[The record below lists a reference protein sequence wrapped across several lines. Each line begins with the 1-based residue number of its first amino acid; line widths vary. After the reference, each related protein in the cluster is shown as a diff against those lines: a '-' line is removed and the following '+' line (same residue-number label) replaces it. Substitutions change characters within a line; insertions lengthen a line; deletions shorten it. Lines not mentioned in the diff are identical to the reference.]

1 MEGHTPLTA
10 ERSLDSVGSAAV
22 AAPGFVSDATLQQ
35 LRSGVLF
42 LLRNQ
47 VREPALAEDLCNEAF
62 RIVFERLGDH
72 PLEDPTKLPAFLAQ
86 TVRNLLKA
94 DRRKAA
100 RRRTVTGEQAAIDDF
115 PDVESDPTASL
126 QSQLRARAVRQVLQE
141 MPVLRDRQLLVRY
154 YLNDEDIAEIC
165 TDLGLT
171 HEYFY
176 KVLHRARTRFRLLL
190 ARRFSQP
197 DLLCL
202 VLA

>member
-1 MEGHTPLTA
+1 MEGHTALTA
-10 ERSLDSVGSAAV
+10 ERTVDSASSAA
-22 AAPGFVSDATLQQ
+22 ASTPGFVSDVSVEQ

-47 VREPALAEDLCNEAF
+47 VCEPALAEDLCNEAF
-62 RIVFERLGDH
+62 RIVFERLGRR

-86 TVRNLLKA
+86 TVRNLLTA

-100 RRRTVTGEQAAIDDF
+100 RRRTVTGEQAAIDEF
-115 PDVESDPTASL
+115 PDADSDPTTSL

-141 MPVLRDRQLLVRY
+141 MPAIRDRQLLVRY
-154 YLNDEDIAEIC
+154 YLNDEDITEIC

-171 HEYFY
+171 EEYFY
-176 KVLHRARTRFRLLL
+176 RVLHRARARFRLLL
-190 ARRFSQP
+190 VRRFSRP